1 MSKNSE
7 TLRQEK
13 YVRMTTTPV
22 EKLIL
27 KLAIPT
33 IMSMLVTTLYNLADT
48 FFVSSIGGKE
58 GTYAI
63 AAVSV
68 SLSIMSLIQATGF
81 FIGQGAANYISR
93 ALGKQDTGKAD
104 EMAATGFVLAAG
116 LGLLLMLI
124 GEVFLEPIAKF
135 LCAARKDKGLIAPTV
150 QYLRWIFVA
159 APFMTSAFAINN
171 QLRFQGNA
179 FYAMIGVVSGAVL
192 NVGLDPLFIHV
203 FGMGVQGASAAT
215 AISQAVSFCILFLGT
230 RHGDN
235 LRIHPTHARI
245 SKENLHLIVQGG
257 LPSLMRQGAAAISVM
272 VLNRMA
278 GLVGGADPTIG
289 EATLIAAFGLVNK
302 IMMFLN
308 NVVIGL
314 GQGYQPVCGF
324 NYGAGLY
331 SRVRKAFW
339 FLVRAVA
346 LWCIVVTVVVELFT
360 PQVVGMFPDAE
371 PRVRELAVTILRLQ
385 CAMLTF
391 NAFIVPSNMSQ
402 QTMGMMVPASTL
414 ALARQGLFMIPLAI
428 LLPKFF
434 GLIGLELAQPIGDLL
449 TFILAIILQSRVLRM
464 LNQPDRTAED
474 A

>member
-1 MSKNSE
+1 MSQPGE
-7 TLRQEK
+7 ELRQAK

-27 KLAIPT
+27 KLAVPT
-33 IMSMLVTTLYNLADT
+33 ILSMLVTTLYNLADT

-93 ALGKQDTGKAD
+93 ALGKQDTRKAD

-116 LGLLLMLI
+116 LGLLLMLL
-124 GEVFLEPIAKF
+124 GEIFLEPIAKF

-215 AISQAVSFCILFLGT
+215 AISQAVSFTILFLGT
-230 RHGDN
+230 RRGHN

-245 SKENLHLIVQGG
+245 SGDNLGLIVQGG
-257 LPSLMRQGAAAISVM
+257 LPSLMRQGTAAIAVM
-272 VLNRMA
+272 VLNRVA
-278 GLVGGADPTIG
+278 GQVGGADPAIG

-339 FLVRAVA
+339 FLVKAVA
-346 LWCIVVTVVVELFT
+346 IWCIVVTAFVEIFT

-371 PRVRELAVTILRLQ
+371 AKVRELAVTILRLQ
-385 CAMLTF
+385 CATLIL

-402 QTMGMMVPASTL
+402 QTMGMMVPASVL
-414 ALARQGLFMIPLAI
+414 AMARQGVFMIPLAL
-428 LLPKFF
+428 LLPLLF
-434 GLIGLELAQPIGDLL
+434 GLKGLEFAQPVGDAL
-449 TFILAIILQSRVLRM
+449 TMILAVILQSRVLR
-464 LNQPDRTAED
+464 LLSQPDRRPGA
-474 A
+474 